1 MAKLV
6 IEVKDAADLMPKDG
20 QGSANPFVE
29 VHFEGQKQRTQTKLR
44 DLFPSWNEL
53 LIFNVDDPTKLVF
66 SSIEVTVYSDKKNSG
81 HDKFLGRVRISGS
94 SVPFNENDA
103 LVQRYPLDKRGL
115 FSNIRGDI
123 ALKIYVVVGQGQQQF
138 SHKES
143 VPLQVQEQQQRHQQ
157 PYMQPQD
164 RGFNENDWNDGKQN
178 HVPKVDETKHSN
190 NHFPFQNE
198 YKRYDDN
205 HNNGENN
212 EKKNKSKEKQK
223 KEVRTFYSVGTGG
236 GGGGGGGGGP
246 PPPPVSAG
254 PAHVESKANFM
265 RAGPANMMHMQF
277 PGQKPPPNFGLVETR
292 PPVAA
297 RMGYR
302 GADKTATTYDLVEKM
317 HFLYVNVVKARDLPV
332 MDITGSLDPYVE
344 VRLGNYKGITRHH
357 EKNQYPVW
365 NQVFAFSKERLQS
378 TILELV
384 VKDKDLLTKDDF
396 VGKLRFDIVDVPTRV
411 PPDSPLAPQW
421 YRLEDKNG
429 MKTRGELMLAV
440 WMGTQADEAFPGAWH
455 SDAHG
460 VSHHNLSNTRSNV
473 YFSPKLFYLR
483 IQVIE
488 AQDLILVD
496 RSRMPEF
503 YVRINLGNQLR
514 STRVSPVRSLNPSW
528 QEELMFVASE
538 PFDEFLVISVEDRLG
553 QGKDICVGRTSIP
566 VRRIP
571 QRIDSTKHL
580 EASWIDLG
588 KPSHW
593 EEEGEKKKEMR
604 FSSKIHLR
612 LCLDAGYH
620 VLDEATHFSSD
631 LQPSSKILRKPSI
644 GILELGIL
652 SAQNLLPMKM
662 REGRM
667 TDAYC
672 VAKYGNK
679 WVRTRTLLNTLTPR
693 WNEQYTWEVY
703 DPCTVITVGVFDN
716 CHINDKEE
724 SRDQRIGK
732 VRIRLSTLETDR
744 IYTHYYPLLVLT
756 PSGLKKHGELHLA
769 IRFTCVAWVNMVAQ
783 YGRPLLPKMHY
794 VQPISVKHI
803 DWLRHQAMVIV
814 ATRLSRAEPPL
825 KRENVEYMLDVDY
838 HMFSLRRSKA
848 NFYRIMSL
856 LSGITAV
863 FRWLDGIC
871 QWRNPLTTI
880 LVHILFVILVCYPEL
895 ILPTIFLY
903 LFVIG
908 LWNYRFRPR
917 NPPHMDARI
926 SQAEMTHPDEL
937 DEEFDTFPTS
947 RPTDIVRMR
956 YDRMRSVAGRVQSV
970 VGDLATQG
978 ERAMALLSWRDPRAT
993 AIFIIIALVWAV
1005 FLYVTPFQV
1014 VAVLFG
1020 LYWLRHP
1027 RFRSRMPS
1035 VPVNFFKRLPARSD
1049 TLL

>member
-1 MAKLV
+1 MARLIVQV
-6 IEVKDAADLMPKDG
+6 IDAADLMPKDG

-29 VHFEGQKQRTQTKLR
+29 VEFDGQRQRTQTITR
-44 DLFPSWNEL
+44 DLYPAWNETL
-53 LIFNVDDPTKLVF
+53 VFNVGEPGNLPLST
-66 SSIEVTVYSDKKNSG
+66 IEVSVYNDRKPKQHNN
-81 HDKFLGRVRISGS
+81 FLGRVRISGAM
-94 SVPFNENDA
+94 VPWSETEA
-103 LVQRYPLDKRGL
+103 SVQRYPLDKRGL
-115 FSNIRGDI
+115 FSHIRGDI
-123 ALKIYVVVGQGQQQF
+123 ALKIHVAHGQNF
-138 SHKES
+138 SNQPPERPSEKHHRHES
-143 VPLQVQEQQQRHQQ
+143 VNDQ
-157 PYMQPQD
+157 PPVFD
-164 RGFNENDWNDGKQN
+164 KKSD
-178 HVPKVDETKHSN
+178 T
-190 NHFPFQNE
+190 NHFDFRNE
-198 YKRYDDN
+198 YD
-205 HNNGENN
+205 EVN
-212 EKKNKSKEKQK
+212 EKKKKTEKQ
-223 KEVRTFYSVGTGG
+223 KEVRTFFSVGRGGSGQGPSPTGPSPA
-236 GGGGGGGGGP
+236 GP
-246 PPPPVSAG
+246 PPAAMENKS
-254 PAHVESKANFM
+254 NFM
-265 RAGPANMMHMQF
+265 RAGPVNMMHMQF
-277 PGQKPPPNFGLVETR
+277 PGQKPPPDFGLVETR

-302 GADKTATTYDLVEKM
+302 GADKTATTYDLVERM
-317 HFLYVNVVKARDLPV
+317 HFLYVNVVKARDLPP

-344 VRLGNYKGITRHH
+344 VKLGNYKGVTKHH

-429 MKTRGELMLAV
+429 MKTRGEIMLAI

-455 SDAHG
+455 SDAH
-460 VSHHNLSNTRSNV
+460 SISPHNLSNTRSNV
-473 YFSPKLFYLR
+473 YFSPKLYYLR
-483 IQVIE
+483 IHVIE
-488 AQDLILVD
+488 AQDLIPVD

-503 YVRINLGNQLR
+503 FVKIILKNQLR
-514 STRVSPVRSLNPSW
+514 TTRISQARSLSPSW
-528 QEELMFVASE
+528 QEEIMLVASE
-538 PFDEFLVISVEDRLG
+538 PFDEFVTISVEDRLG
-553 QGKDICVGRTSIP
+553 PGKDICVGRTHVP

-571 QRIDSTKHL
+571 QRIDSTKLL
-580 EASWIDLG
+580 ESSWFDLG
-588 KPSHW
+588 RPSEW
-593 EEEGEKKKEMR
+593 EEEGEKKKEVK

-612 LCLDAGYH
+612 LSLDSGYH

-631 LQPSSKILRKPSI
+631 LQASSKQLRKQSI

-662 REGRM
+662 REGRL

-703 DPCTVITVGVFDN
+703 DPCTVVTVGVFDN
-716 CHINDKEE
+716 CHINDKED
-724 SRDQRIGK
+724 SKDQRIGK

-744 IYTHYYPLLVLT
+744 IYTHYYPLLALT

-803 DWLRHQAMVIV
+803 EWLRHQAILIV

-825 KRENVEYMLDVDY
+825 KPENVRYMLDVDY
-838 HMFSLRRSKA
+838 NSYSLRRSKA
-848 NFYRIMSL
+848 NFYRIMAL
-856 LSGITAV
+856 FSGIGAV

-871 QWRNPLTTI
+871 MWRNPLTTV
-880 LVHILFVILVCYPEL
+880 LVHVLFLILVCYPEL

-917 NPPHMDARI
+917 KPSHMDARI
-926 SQAEMTHPDEL
+926 SQAEMVHPEDI
-937 DEEFDTFPTS
+937 DEEFDTFPS
-947 RPTDIVRMR
+947 SKPPEVVRMR
-956 YDRMRSVAGRVQSV
+956 YERMRSLAGRVQSV

-978 ERAMALLSWRDPRAT
+978 ERVMALLSWRDSRAT
-993 AIFIIIALVWAV
+993 SIFIIIALVWAV

-1027 RFRSRMPS
+1027 RFRNRMPS
-1035 VPVNFFKRLPARSD
+1035 VPINFFKRLPSRSD
-1049 TLL
+1049 MLL